1 MNDIT
6 RDDLRW
12 RCRDIC
18 CQYDDNLDSVT
29 DEEFDRLARE
39 AGYCK
44 PSDTFRTE
52 ATDDQ

>member
-1 MNDIT
+1 MSDIT
-6 RDDLRW
+6 RDDLYVADGSLW
-12 RCRDIC
+12 DAEVHQI
-18 CQYDDNLDSVT
+18 T